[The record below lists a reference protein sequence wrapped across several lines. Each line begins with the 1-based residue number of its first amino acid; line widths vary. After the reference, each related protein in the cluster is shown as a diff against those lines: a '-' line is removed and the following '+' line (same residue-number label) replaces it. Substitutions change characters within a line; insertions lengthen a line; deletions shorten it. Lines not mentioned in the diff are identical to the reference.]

1 MEKEKEAL
9 ISRAIYM
16 IKADDIKAFAWMLA
30 EDLPEY
36 IWHVGASSTG
46 KYHPAYSLGDGGLM
60 RHMIATLTFL
70 NHIISLEQYK
80 LGEREKDLL
89 RVAALF
95 HDGLKSGTQEDYEL
109 SKYTKHDHPMLMGRH
124 IMSYEGK
131 CALPKHELSLI
142 ANCIASHMGEWTTS
156 RMSDVVL
163 PKPVTLYQQIVHLAD
178 YLASRKDLEVHF
190 SL

>member
-9 ISRAIYM
+9 LSGAINT
-16 IKADDIKAFAWMLA
+16 IQADDIKTFALMLA
-30 EDLPEY
+30 EDLPDY

-46 KYHPAYSLGDGGLM
+46 KYHPAYSLGEGGLI
-60 RHMIATLTFL
+60 RHMIATQTFL
-70 NHIISLEQYK
+70 NHIISLEQY
-80 LGEREKDLL
+80 GFSEREKDLM

-95 HDGLKSGTQEDYEL
+95 HDGLKSGSQEEFEED
-109 SKYTKHDHPMLMGRH
+109 KYTKHDHPMLMGKH

-131 CALPKHELSLI
+131 CALDKQELAYI

-156 RMSDVVL
+156 RRSDVVL

-178 YLASRKDLEVHF
+178 FLASRKDLEVLF
-190 SL
+190 TK